1 MGNLAHKKITVAKY
15 FEIER
20 ESSEKHEYF
29 EGELFAMA
37 GGKKNHNLIISNLIA
52 IFHGFFKNKQ
62 CVVYPSDMK
71 VAIDKYSHYT
81 YPDISLVCGTSEFV
95 NETEDSLINP
105 IVVIEVVSE
114 STEKYDRGKKF
125 QSYRMISSLKEYI
138 LVSTE
143 YKKIE
148 IFTRSDNNKWILS
161 ESDNSGIIKLNSIE
175 YELKL
180 EDVYEK
186 VEID

>member
-1 MGNLAHKKITVAKY
+1 MTIL
-15 FEIER
+15 
-20 ESSEKHEYF
+20 
-29 EGELFAMA
+29 
-37 GGKKNHNLIISNLIA
+37 
-52 IFHGFFKNKQ
+52 
-62 CVVYPSDMK
+62 
-71 VAIDKYSHYT
+71 
-81 YPDISLVCGTSEFV
+81 
-95 NETEDSLINP
+95 
-105 IVVIEVVSE
+105 VSE
-114 STEKYDRGKKF
+114 SIEKYDRGKKF

-148 IFTRSDNNKWILS
+148 IFTRSDNNKWMLS

-186 VEID
+186 VEIN

>member
-1 MGNLAHKKITVAKY
+1 
-15 FEIER
+15 
-20 ESSEKHEYF
+20 
-29 EGELFAMA
+29 
-37 GGKKNHNLIISNLIA
+37 
-52 IFHGFFKNKQ
+52 
-62 CVVYPSDMK
+62 
-71 VAIDKYSHYT
+71 
-81 YPDISLVCGTSEFV
+81 
-95 NETEDSLINP
+95 
-105 IVVIEVVSE
+105 
-114 STEKYDRGKKF
+114 
-125 QSYRMISSLKEYI
+125 MISSLKETI